1 MTPVVTDHVIIN
13 NARIACG
20 VHGDGTPVVLLH
32 GTPSSSLIWRNVIPK
47 LVAAG
52 YKAHVFDL
60 LGYGLSERPW
70 DRNVDTSISG
80 QLPIL
85 EGLMAHWGLNAA
97 HIVGHDFGGGIAQQL
112 GVFSPHRLLT
122 LTLIDTVSY
131 DSYPSKR
138 TRQQMDAGLEVL
150 EKTPDAEHRQHFRDW
165 LLTAVVDQQALQA
178 SALDTY
184 LDYISG
190 PVGQGSLFQHQ
201 IRHYDP
207 KHTMKVADRLHELG
221 NIPVKLIWGEDDA
234 WQVPDWAHRLNRD
247 IPGSDLTI
255 VREAGHFSPEDKPD
269 EISVL
274 VVDFL
279 NAHAQP

>member
-1 MTPVVTDHVIIN
+1 MRPVVTDHVIVN
-13 NARIACG
+13 NARIAYG
-20 VHGDGTPVVLLH
+20 VHGEGIPVILLH
-32 GTPSSSLIWRNVIPK
+32 GTPSSSLIWRNIIPT

-52 YKAHVFDL
+52 YKVHVFDL

-70 DRNVDTSISG
+70 DKGVDTSISG

-85 EGLMAHWGLNAA
+85 EGLMAHWGLDAA
-97 HIVGHDFGGGIAQQL
+97 HIVAHDFGGGIAQQL
-112 GVFSPHRLLT
+112 GVFSPQRLLT

-150 EKTPDAEHRQHFRDW
+150 EKTPEAEHRQHFRDW
-165 LLTAVVDQQALQA
+165 LLTAVVDQQSLLD
-178 SALDTY
+178 SALETY

-190 PVGQGSLFQHQ
+190 PIGQGSLFQHQ

-207 KHTMKVADRLHELG
+207 KHTLKVVDRLHELG
-221 NIPVKLIWGEDDA
+221 KIPVKLIWGEQDA
-234 WQVPDWAHRLNRD
+234 WQVLDWAHRLNRD

-255 VREAGHFSPEDKPD
+255 VRDAGHFSLEDKPD
-269 EISVL
+269 EIAAL

-279 NAHAQP
+279 NAHARS